1 MNKERLIKLVSAYK
15 EHFPQY
21 CQASYNETEVRND
34 FVNPFFEILGWDV
47 LNNKNLP
54 QHLREV
60 KHEADV
66 YVEENGKQVK
76 KKPDYAFYLGA
87 DVSFFLE
94 TKKPSV
100 DIMTNQDA
108 AFQIRRYGWNGNL
121 KVSVLCNFTDLVI
134 YDTSIRPSEED
145 GNSVA
150 RVAHYHYTEYV
161 DKFDE
166 ISRMLSYS
174 AVVSGEFEK
183 IFSNISVAVKKE
195 PFDKYFLNQI
205 QKWRFEISKDIVVG
219 NESLNEAS
227 LNIYVQRLINRI
239 VFLRI
244 CEDRNLEKYE
254 TLKNISNYNELK
266 TLFINADKKYN
277 SGLFELIDDEEF
289 NISDDLIV
297 SIFKELYYP
306 NSCYEFSVVDP
317 YIIGQ
322 IYELFLEEQVII
334 DNGTVLVKRKTEVV
348 DAQGVVNTPKN
359 ITEIIVN
366 KTLSSLYTGDKF
378 EEWGDYRIADI
389 CCGSG
394 NFLLSAFEYI
404 VNRYIEYYVQN
415 SLEEAIREGVLIK
428 NGDNIYNLSYEK
440 KCEILHK
447 NIWGVD
453 VDILAV
459 EVCKFSLL
467 IKLIENNDL
476 AEIDSYTKSH
486 HCRILPDLDE
496 NIKSGNSLV
505 DSNYLMYDTTVL
517 SNFELIE
524 KLKIFDWD
532 VEFQSKKFDAI
543 IGNPPYIR
551 VQNMVHFST
560 DEYGYFKSGQAG
572 FETAKADL
580 LDMYYLFLERGLQLL
595 TEKGRIGYIVPHKFM
610 LLKSGALLRKVLSE
624 KKCVEQ
630 IIHFGVEQVFKG
642 KSTYTCLLFLEGNEQ
657 KKFEIGFVDN
667 INEFYASGE
676 ASMQEYPIHYLG
688 MAPWTF
694 LSNKIKRV
702 INNVKSKCDML
713 DAVAEIFVGLQT
725 SKDPIYIVKADK
737 IESGKLYFKDC
748 RGVNRRVE
756 YALTKPC
763 IYDVQLESYAEIEEN
778 MRIIFPYHLVDG
790 KQCLYTWDEME
801 RQYPETLEYFKA
813 FKDELCS
820 RSIKNMTDNN
830 WYQFGRSQSLNRF
843 NDKEHLVWAVLS
855 TQGNYVYDNKN
866 ICFTGGGNGPF
877 YGLEKKIDTTESIFY
892 IQALLNHWLLESVV
906 KSQASTFRGDYY
918 SHGKQFI
925 AKLPIYRIDFDNASE
940 VQIHDAIVTAVQS
953 IMNLKERRGK
963 CPTKAQRAIYERLI
977 QAECGKLEEMISNL
991 YGAEKS
997 INEVIDEE

>member
-1 MNKERLIKLVSAYK
+1 M
-15 EHFPQY
+15 
-21 CQASYNETEVRND
+21 
-34 FVNPFFEILGWDV
+34 
-47 LNNKNLP
+47 
-54 QHLREV
+54 
-60 KHEADV
+60 
-66 YVEENGKQVK
+66 
-76 KKPDYAFYLGA
+76 
-87 DVSFFLE
+87 
-94 TKKPSV
+94 
-100 DIMTNQDA
+100 
-108 AFQIRRYGWNGNL
+108 
-121 KVSVLCNFTDLVI
+121 
-134 YDTSIRPSEED
+134 
-145 GNSVA
+145 
-150 RVAHYHYTEYV
+150 
-161 DKFDE
+161 
-166 ISRMLSYS
+166 
-174 AVVSGEFEK
+174 
-183 IFSNISVAVKKE
+183 
-195 PFDKYFLNQI
+195 
-205 QKWRFEISKDIVVG
+205 
-219 NESLNEAS
+219 
-227 LNIYVQRLINRI
+227 
-239 VFLRI
+239 
-244 CEDRNLEKYE
+244 
-254 TLKNISNYNELK
+254 
-266 TLFINADKKYN
+266 
-277 SGLFELIDDEEF
+277 
-289 NISDDLIV
+289 
-297 SIFKELYYP
+297 
-306 NSCYEFSVVDP
+306 
-317 YIIGQ
+317 
-322 IYELFLEEQVII
+322 
-334 DNGTVLVKRKTEVV
+334 
-348 DAQGVVNTPKN
+348 
-359 ITEIIVN
+359 
-366 KTLSSLYTGDKF
+366 
-378 EEWGDYRIADI
+378 
-389 CCGSG
+389 
-394 NFLLSAFEYI
+394 
-404 VNRYIEYYVQN
+404 
-415 SLEEAIREGVLIK
+415 
-428 NGDNIYNLSYEK
+428 
-440 KCEILHK
+440 
-447 NIWGVD
+447 
-453 VDILAV
+453 
-459 EVCKFSLL
+459 
-467 IKLIENNDL
+467 
-476 AEIDSYTKSH
+476 
-486 HCRILPDLDE
+486 
-496 NIKSGNSLV
+496 
-505 DSNYLMYDTTVL
+505 
-517 SNFELIE
+517 
-524 KLKIFDWD
+524 
-532 VEFQSKKFDAI
+532 
-543 IGNPPYIR
+543 
-551 VQNMVHFST
+551 
-560 DEYGYFKSGQAG
+560 
-572 FETAKADL
+572 
-580 LDMYYLFLERGLQLL
+580 
-595 TEKGRIGYIVPHKFM
+595 
-610 LLKSGALLRKVLSE
+610 
-624 KKCVEQ
+624 EQ